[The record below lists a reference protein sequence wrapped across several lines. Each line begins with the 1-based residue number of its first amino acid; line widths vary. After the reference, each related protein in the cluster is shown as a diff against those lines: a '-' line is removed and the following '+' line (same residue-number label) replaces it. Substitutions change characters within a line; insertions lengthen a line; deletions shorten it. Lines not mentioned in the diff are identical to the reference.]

1 MNGFYIL
8 AHDANRL
15 EKTLDRVNNA
25 IKDLQRNHLGE
36 LVVVFLFSRSNEI
49 LCSLQMI
56 NSMPI
61 VMVPVYYFAAYSTGF

>member
-8 AHDANRL
+8 ANDANRL

-36 LVVVFLFSRSNEI
+36 LVVVFLFSFE
-49 LCSLQMI
+49 
-56 NSMPI
+56 
-61 VMVPVYYFAAYSTGF
+61 